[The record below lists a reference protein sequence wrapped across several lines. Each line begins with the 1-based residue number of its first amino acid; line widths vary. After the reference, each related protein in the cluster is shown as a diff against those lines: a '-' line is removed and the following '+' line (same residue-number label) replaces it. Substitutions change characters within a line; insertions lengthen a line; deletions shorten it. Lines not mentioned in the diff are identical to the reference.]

1 MPSKTFVPAFKA
13 HVGEW
18 EYYLCLMSYAQVARE
33 INFAYELGVNKD
45 LGSMI
50 QRGIGVR
57 TVEIT
62 DYLLKNER
70 RFLGA
75 LVVAAWGGQPEYLPL
90 QMADSDEQGVLAG
103 VDREFGVLTFDGTH
117 QFFALDG
124 QHRLRAIKDAVK
136 KQPEL
141 GSEDIGVIVVPHFN
155 DPQGRQLTRRL
166 FTNIN
171 RNAVKTT
178 KQEDIAL
185 DEDDGFAILTRRLL
199 DEHPFLGE
207 DGTVQVF
214 SRRGEEGEIKLATRQ
229 VPVSGSAFTTIGV
242 LYDLLRELGY
252 DLDGTMHRLTERATD
267 EVLEQSYAV
276 LNERVTAL
284 LTACGDLINRY
295 NSASSGKE
303 LRAPK
308 GLENDGH
315 PFMRPVVQIA
325 VARAVRNVVQQR
337 LLTWEQALDKL
348 SALDWRIGQAPF
360 LAVWQFTPDAK
371 AQGKMLTGKD
381 NTTLLLD
388 LLLVHLA
395 PTTKAQVERALRS
408 FRQLRGSKYPYSVD
422 QLVAGLVAPSAEP
435 PTPPVG
441 PLPAVDLPE
450 VAAEDD
456 SEEDVDPE
464 GTDAHPA

>member
-57 TVEIT
+57 TEEIT
-62 DYLLKNER
+62 EYLIKNER

-103 VDREFGVLTFDGTH
+103 VDRDFGVLTFDGTH

-136 KQPEL
+136 RKPEL
-141 GSEDIGVIVVPHFN
+141 GAEDIGVIVVPHF
-155 DPQGRQLTRRL
+155 DDVEGRQLTRRL

-171 RNAVKTT
+171 RNALKTT

-199 DEHPFLGE
+199 DEHPFLGR
-207 DGTVQVF
+207 DGVVQVF
-214 SRRGEEGEIKLATRQ
+214 SKRGEDGELKLATRQ
-229 VPVSGSAFTTIGV
+229 VPVGGSAWTTIGV
-242 LYDLLRELGY
+242 LYDLARDLGY
-252 DLDGTMHRLTERATD
+252 DLDGSMHRLTERATD
-267 EVLEQSYAV
+267 EVLDQSYLV
-276 LNERVTAL
+276 LSQRLTEL
-284 LTACGDLINRY
+284 LHACGEVVARY
-295 NSASSGKE
+295 DSAPSGKD

-308 GLENDGH
+308 GHENDGH
-315 PFMRPVVQIA
+315 AFMRPVVQVA
-325 VARAVRNVVQQR
+325 VVRAIRHTVQQG
-337 LLTWEQALDKL
+337 LLTWDQALDKL
-348 SALDWRIGQAPF
+348 RLLDWRISQAPF
-360 LAVWQFTPDAK
+360 LAVWQFTPEVR
-371 AQGKMLTGKD
+371 AQGKMMTAKD
-381 NTTLLLD
+381 NTTLLFD
-388 LLLVHLA
+388 LLVAHLA
-395 PTTKAQVERALRS
+395 PTSKAQIDRALRS
-408 FRQLRGSKYPYSVD
+408 YRQLRGSRYPVTVEELSASLVSPGTD
-422 QLVAGLVAPSAEP
+422 QLQPTVGAPDV
-435 PTPPVG
+435 VG
-441 PLPAVDLPE
+441 DG
-450 VAAEDD
+450 EDD
-456 SEEDVDPE
+456 PVQ
-464 GTDAHPA
+464 